1 MTRKNDRYASRWK
14 VEEIEAA
21 ELGRPRLRLSNPIV
35 QGYLE
40 GITQPM
46 YDAYLVA
53 AATAV
58 PKLILFSVPIGGQYN
73 SGGIAAFNKT
83 ELYTNMTQNAV
94 LPAPNKLIVRA
105 ISVFV
110 CNNVNPVDL
119 ELFLGKVLLQ
129 FTVNS
134 KLYCEQQ
141 VGRFPAG
148 GGSFGS
154 FAYTQGTATDA
165 AYNQMGNGWP
175 DARNCYTLAYGG
187 VPIEQQQTFSVVIDP
202 TLSFEGAF
210 TTKSAT
216 ASATNEIIGTGI
228 QAIVYLDGTLFRAV
242 Q

>member
-1 MTRKNDRYASRWK
+1 MSRKNDRYASRWK

-21 ELGRPRLRLSNPIV
+21 ELGRPRLRLNNPIV

-53 AATAV
+53 AGTVV
-58 PKLILFSVPIGGQYN
+58 PKLILFANPVGSQYN

-83 ELYTNMTQNAV
+83 ELYTNMSQNAV

-110 CNNVNPVDL
+110 ANTISPIDL
-119 ELFLGKVLLQ
+119 NLFLAKVLLQ

-148 GGSFGS
+148 GGGFGS
-154 FAYTQGTATDA
+154 FVIAQTTAADA
-165 AYNQMGNGWP
+165 SYSVVGNGYP
-175 DARNCYTLAYGG
+175 TVQNTYTLAYGG

-210 TTKSAT
+210 TPVSAT
-216 ASATNEIIGTGI
+216 RSGLNEIPGAGI